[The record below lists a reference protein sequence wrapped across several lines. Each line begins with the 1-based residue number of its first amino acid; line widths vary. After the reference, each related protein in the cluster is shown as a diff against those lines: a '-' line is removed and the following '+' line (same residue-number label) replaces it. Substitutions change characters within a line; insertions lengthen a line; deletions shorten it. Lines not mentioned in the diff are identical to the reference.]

1 MCQLNPS
8 TTQSDFPLASMF
20 NRWVTHFL
28 VHRYLLGL
36 AMRTLGFLSVMGL
49 TAFAASVAAWDFAK
63 STQGWTA
70 NSMVTQ
76 SRTSAEGW
84 SMHLVAPDPFLV
96 SPTIDPPKG
105 HHLLA
110 TMRMRSTS
118 DALGQMYHGKEFNEE
133 RSRAFVV
140 RNDGQWHEYQIPLP
154 PLEPGSRV
162 RIDPGHAHGDVTVQ
176 WVRLESSPDKFHEP
190 WARPAEL
197 RGKKMI
203 GGGQYTT
210 TGGEKAVSSRFLAK
224 HPRFTESYPFDGM
237 VVPVVVDS
245 EWAAKLEL
253 PPRDYFLHEILWNSV
268 KIPYAALSPAIRDL
282 NSVQW
287 RGLTDNFLNYTL
299 IDGAKGHF
307 TPDLA
312 LDSDWEILEQNA
324 ALAARL
330 CRETKLKGFWFD
342 TEQYGNYRWRTHR
355 GSNQYDTNRPTDL
368 KFPLGKDTPELLQRR
383 GAQWIKAVQR
393 EFPEVKIMI
402 TFAWSPDAEG
412 YGPLKGT
419 HGFFN
424 GVLEGIQA
432 PAQLIHG
439 YENTFYYGQGPGTTH
454 TKEGFPGDRGR
465 FESAYASMRSW
476 RSYSSNPTKYD
487 AFLKVGMAAWVED
500 HPWNTWEGYPAGTK
514 DSFWSNLPL
523 ALAYSDEYVW
533 LWNEHTQYGLQPE
546 GPLNPFLASLRNR
559 TFNTGSEEVPSIAE
573 EFKSDPLL
581 RGWHFDFDMLAI
593 GRKSGPDAQVPLMS
607 LDSVPYAWDPSL
619 KAVRIRTEPLP
630 SRQQGQRRRY
640 VHPIQPISLQKPFR
654 MALDFQIDAF
664 PKSPTTPIL
673 LGLFSSGHTL
683 DEHSLLLRVEGPSQ
697 LSLLVP
703 TPDKPKRVSLATQA
717 PLEPGKVYRLEFE
730 NNAVLGKLRVALVEP
745 SDQFHPLF
753 RSEHASGRSAPDN
766 SWDELG
772 AALSEIASDPIP
784 SESVGQYRVL
794 KVSFGR

>member
-1 MCQLNPS
+1 MHPIK
-8 TTQSDFPLASMF
+8 TPSDFPEASLFTPAVPRLLVLRPRLWLTIRILCCLPTVCATALASSV
-20 NRWVTHFL
+20 VT
-28 VHRYLLGL
+28 
-36 AMRTLGFLSVMGL
+36 
-49 TAFAASVAAWDFAK
+49 WDFSK
-63 STQGWTA
+63 STQGWTS
-70 NSMVTQ
+70 NSQVTQ
-76 SRTSAEGW
+76 ARTSADGW
-84 SMHLVAPDPFLV
+84 SMNLVAPDPFLV
-96 SPTIDPPKG
+96 SPAIEPPTG
-105 HHLLA
+105 HHLLV
-110 TMRMRSTS
+110 TLRLRSTS
-118 DALGQMYHGKEFNEE
+118 DSLGQIYYGKEFREDH
-133 RSRAFVV
+133 SRAFVV

-154 PLEPGSRV
+154 PMEPGTRI
-162 RIDPGHAHGDVTVQ
+162 RIDPGHEAGDATLA
-176 WVRLESSPDKFHEP
+176 WVRLESSPEKFHEP
-190 WARPAEL
+190 WAQPGEL

-210 TGGEKAVSSRFLAK
+210 TGGDKAVTSRFLAK
-224 HPRFTESYPFDGM
+224 HPRFTESYPYDGM
-237 VVPVVVDS
+237 VIPIVIES
-245 EWAAKLEL
+245 EWATQLGL
-253 PPRDYFLHEILWNSV
+253 PARDYFLHEILWNTV
-268 KIPYAALSPAIRDL
+268 RIPDAAIAPAIRDL

-299 IDGAKGHF
+299 NDGAKGHF
-307 TPDLA
+307 TPDLD
-312 LDSDWEILEQNA
+312 LDSDWEIVERNA

-355 GSNQYDTNRPTDL
+355 GSAEYDTNRPTGL

-393 EFPEVKIMI
+393 EFPEIKIMI

-432 PAQLIHG
+432 PGQLIHG

-487 AFLKVGMAAWVED
+487 TFLKVGMAAWVED
-500 HPWNTWEGYPAGTK
+500 HPWNTWEGYPTGTK
-514 DSFWSNLPL
+514 ETFWSNLPL

-533 LWNEHTQYGLQPE
+533 LWSEHTQYGLQPDS
-546 GPLNPFLASLRNR
+546 PLNPFLASLRNR
-559 TFNTGSEEVPSIAE
+559 TFNTGSEEAPSIAE

-593 GRKSGPDAQVPLMS
+593 GRKAGPDAQVPLMS
-607 LDSVPYAWDPSL
+607 LDSVPYAWDANSKSL
-619 KAVRIRTEPLP
+619 RIQTDPL
-630 SRQQGQRRRY
+630 SARQQGQRRRY

-664 PKSPTTPIL
+664 PISARTPIL
-673 LGLFSSGHTL
+673 LGFFSSAHSIE
-683 DEHSLLLRVEGPSQ
+683 DHSLLLSVEGPSQ
-697 LSLLVP
+697 LSLRMP
-703 TPDKPKRVSLATQA
+703 TREKSKTVSLTTRT
-717 PLEPGKVYRLEFE
+717 PLAEGKPYRLEFE
-730 NNAVLGKLRVALVEP
+730 SNESLGILRVALAEP
-745 SDQFHPLF
+745 SDVFNPLF
-753 RSEHASGRSAPDN
+753 RSEHASGRSVSAEP
-766 SWDELG
+766 WDELG
-772 AALSEIASDPIP
+772 VALSEVA
-784 SESVGQYRVL
+784 SESTPSAPVGRYRVL